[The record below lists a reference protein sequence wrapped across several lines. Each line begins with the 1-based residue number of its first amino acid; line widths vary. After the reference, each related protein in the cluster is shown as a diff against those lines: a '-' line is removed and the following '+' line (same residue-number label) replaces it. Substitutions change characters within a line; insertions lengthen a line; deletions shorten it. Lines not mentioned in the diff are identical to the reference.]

1 MNNYT
6 FFYYYTYG
14 NERLA
19 SYDHLMFESLEAA
32 KQSAIDNYDEV
43 FFIAEGYIINLQ
55 ETNND

>member
-1 MNNYT
+1 MKNYT

-19 SYDHLMFESLEAA
+19 AYDHLMFDSLEAA

-55 ETNND
+55 ETEG

>member
-19 SYDHLMFESLEAA
+19 AYDHLMFESLEAA
-32 KQSAIDNYDEV
+32 KQSAIDNYEEV
-43 FFIAEGYIINLQ
+43 FL
-55 ETNND
+55 